1 MLTGDEE
8 KSIRGM
14 LQTTRIIVFA
24 LVAGVFSFGFVV
36 LSTKGLPPL
45 ILNLNHGPLS
55 LIAIVGAAMS
65 LVMSFVVPKM
75 LGKVMPLNQTPEVS
89 SPKNAPLLLALQQIQ
104 TETIIGCAILEGA
117 AFLNLTVAMIE
128 PNLLHLV
135 VAAVVWL
142 FLVARFPLFVDQF
155 IAGVQERL
163 ESQDLN

>member
-1 MLTGDEE
+1 MLNGDEE

-24 LVAGVFSFGFVV
+24 LAAGVISFGLVV

-45 ILNLNHGPLS
+45 ILNLNPGPLS
-55 LIAIVGAAMS
+55 LIAISVAAIS
-65 LVMSFVVPKM
+65 LFMSFVVPKM
-75 LGKVMPLNQTPEVS
+75 LSKAIPVNRTPEMS
-89 SPKNAPLLLALQQIQ
+89 SQKNAPLLMALQQIQ

-117 AFLNLTVAMIE
+117 AFLNLIAAMME
-128 PNLLHLV
+128 PNLLHLL

-155 IAGVQERL
+155 ITGVQERL
-163 ESQDLN
+163 ESQDFS